1 MAGRRYTILIA
12 DRTSG
17 VVRRV
22 TISARPAVAVA
33 CAMVTLP
40 VLIGIGAA
48 WKAKSDVGNLYAS
61 QQALE
66 LENASYRT
74 ATQELSGQIESIQS
88 AIADLGARAALDPSL
103 ARTMDKLPAL
113 VKARAMGGTSVPVT
127 GTGTAKQESPYART
141 LSALSNPDDTFGLL
155 RTLLEGL
162 ESRLQSVRTNVEKR
176 NALAAATPSIWPA
189 QGWLTSTMGPRT
201 DPLTGDA
208 DYHGG
213 LDIAGEKGQ
222 PVYATAAGVVMQAGF
237 SGGYGNL
244 IVLDHGFG
252 LETRY
257 GHLSAFLVHQGDH
270 VKRGEMIGRL
280 GSTGRTT
287 GAHLHYEVMANG
299 RLLNPLQLLTQQKPR
314 AQ

>member
-1 MAGRRYTILIA
+1 MAARRYTILIA

-48 WKAKSDVGNLYAS
+48 WKAKSDVSGVYAN

-66 LENASYRT
+66 IENSSYRS
-74 ATQELSGQIESIQS
+74 ATQELSGQIESLQS
-88 AIADLGARAALDPSL
+88 AIADLGARAALDPNV

-113 VKARAMGGTSVPVT
+113 VKARAMGGTSVPLNP
-127 GTGTAKQESPYART
+127 TAKQDSPYART

-155 RTLLEGL
+155 RSLLEGL
-162 ESRLQSVRTNVEKR
+162 ESRLQSVRSNVDKR
-176 NALAAATPSIWPA
+176 NALANATPSIWPA

-201 DPLTGDA
+201 DPLTGGA
-208 DYHGG
+208 DYHSG
-213 LDIAGEKGQ
+213 LDIAGDKGQ
-222 PVYATAAGVVMQAGF
+222 PVYATAAGVVTQAGY

-244 IVLDHGFG
+244 IVIDHGFG

-257 GHLSAFLVHQGDH
+257 GHLSSFLAHTGDH
-270 VKRGEMIGRL
+270 VKRGEMIARL

-287 GAHLHYEVMANG
+287 GNHLHYEVMANG

>member
-1 MAGRRYTILIA
+1 MAARRYTILIA

-48 WKAKSDVGNLYAS
+48 WKAKSDVSGLYAN

-66 LENASYRT
+66 IENSSYRT
-74 ATQELSGQIESIQS
+74 ATQELSGQIESLQS
-88 AIADLGARAALDPSL
+88 AIADLGARAALDPSVS
-103 ARTMDKLPAL
+103 RTMDKLPAL
-113 VKARAMGGTSVPVT
+113 VKARAMGGTSAPL
-127 GTGTAKQESPYART
+127 GATAKQDSPYART
-141 LSALSNPDDTFGLL
+141 LSALSSPDDTFGLL
-155 RTLLEGL
+155 RSLLEGL
-162 ESRLQSVRTNVEKR
+162 ESRLQSVRTNVDKR
-176 NALAAATPSIWPA
+176 NALANATPSIWPA

-201 DPLTGDA
+201 DPFTGGS
-208 DYHGG
+208 DYHSG

-222 PVYATAAGVVMQAGF
+222 PVYATAAGVVTQAGF

-244 IVLDHGFG
+244 IVIDHGFG

-257 GHLSAFLVHQGDH
+257 GHLAGFVARTGDH
-270 VKRGEMIGRL
+270 VKRGEMIARL

>member
-1 MAGRRYTILIA
+1 MASRRYTILIA

-40 VLIGIGAA
+40 VLIGVGAA
-48 WKAKSDVGNLYAS
+48 WKAKSDVSGLYSS

-66 LENASYRT
+66 LENASYRS
-74 ATQELSGQIESIQS
+74 ATEELSGQIESLQS

-103 ARTMDKLPAL
+103 ARTMEKLPAL
-113 VKARAMGGTSVPVT
+113 VKARAMGGTVAT
-127 GTGTAKQESPYART
+127 TTASSRQQESPYGRT
-141 LSALSNPDDTFGLL
+141 LSALSNPEDTFGLL

-162 ESRLQSVRTNVEKR
+162 ESRLQSVRTNVDKR
-176 NALAAATPSIWPA
+176 NALANATPSIWPA
-189 QGWLTSTMGPRT
+189 HGWLSSGMGPRT
-201 DPLTGDA
+201 DPVTGSS
-208 DYHGG
+208 DYHAG
-213 LDIAGEKGQ
+213 LDIAGDKGQ
-222 PVYATAAGVVMQAGF
+222 PIYATAAGVVTHAGYQ
-237 SGGYGNL
+237 GAYGNL
-244 IVLDHGFG
+244 IVVDHGFG

-257 GHLSAFLVHQGDH
+257 GHLSAFAVQKGAQ

-280 GSTGRTT
+280 GATGRTT
-287 GAHLHYEVMANG
+287 GSHLHYEVMANG

-314 AQ
+314 DR

>member
-22 TISARPAVAVA
+22 TFSARPAVAVA

-48 WKAKSDVGNLYAS
+48 WKAKSDVAGLYAN

-66 LENASYRT
+66 IENSSYRS
-74 ATQELSGQIESIQS
+74 ATQELSGQIESLQS
-88 AIADLGARAALDPSL
+88 AIADLGARAALDPNV

-113 VKARAMGGTSVPVT
+113 VKARAMGGSSAPL
-127 GTGTAKQESPYART
+127 GATAKQDSPYSRT

-155 RTLLEGL
+155 RSLLEGL
-162 ESRLQSVRTNVEKR
+162 ESRLQSVRTNVDKR
-176 NALAAATPSIWPA
+176 NALANATPSIWPA
-189 QGWLTSTMGPRT
+189 QGWLTSTMGQRT
-201 DPLTGDA
+201 DPLTGDS
-208 DYHGG
+208 DYHSG
-213 LDIAGEKGQ
+213 LDIAGDKGQ
-222 PVYATAAGVVMQAGF
+222 PIYATAAGVVTQAGY

-244 IVLDHGFG
+244 IVIDHGFG

-257 GHLSAFLVHQGDH
+257 GHLSSFVAHIGDH
-270 VKRGEMIGRL
+270 VKRGEMIARL

>member
-1 MAGRRYTILIA
+1 MASRRYTILIA

-48 WKAKSDVGNLYAS
+48 WKAKSDVSGLYAN

-66 LENASYRT
+66 LENSNYRS
-74 ATQELSGQIESIQS
+74 ATKELSGQIESIQS
-88 AIADLGARAALDPSL
+88 AIADLGARAALDPTV

-113 VKARAMGGTSVPVT
+113 VKARAMGGSTAPLNA
-127 GTGTAKQESPYART
+127 TAKQESSYART

-189 QGWLTSTMGPRT
+189 QGWLTSGMGPRT

-208 DYHGG
+208 DYHSG
-213 LDIAGEKGQ
+213 LDIAGDKGQ
-222 PVYATAAGVVMQAGF
+222 PIYATAAGIVTQAGYA
-237 SGGYGNL
+237 SGYGNV
-244 IVLDHGFG
+244 IVVDHGFG

-257 GHLSAFLVHQGDH
+257 GHLSEFLVHNGDH
-270 VKRGEMIGRL
+270 VKRGEMIAKL
-280 GSTGRTT
+280 GATGRTT
-287 GAHLHYEVMANG
+287 GPHLHYEVMANG

>member
-1 MAGRRYTILIA
+1 MASRRYTILIA

-22 TISARPAVAVA
+22 TISARPAVAMA

-48 WKAKSDVGNLYAS
+48 WKAKSDVSGLYAN

-66 LENASYRT
+66 LENSNYRS
-74 ATQELSGQIESIQS
+74 ATKELSGQIESIQS
-88 AIADLGARAALDPSL
+88 AIADLGARAALDPTV

-113 VKARAMGGTSVPVT
+113 VKARAMGGSTAPLSA
-127 GTGTAKQESPYART
+127 TAKQEPSYARA

-162 ESRLQSVRTNVEKR
+162 ESRLQSVRSNVEKR

-208 DYHGG
+208 DYHSG

-222 PVYATAAGVVMQAGF
+222 PVYATAAGVVTQAGYAT
-237 SGGYGNL
+237 GYGNV
-244 IVLDHGFG
+244 IVVDHGFG

-257 GHLSAFLVHQGDH
+257 GHLSAFMVHTGDH
-270 VKRGEMIGRL
+270 VKRGEMIAKL
-280 GSTGRTT
+280 GATGRTT
-287 GAHLHYEVMANG
+287 GPHLHYEVMANG